1 MGANQPSAERS
12 ESTIIINTPFNKNF
26 EKRNQENFLI
36 LVFTTLPFSKDVKE
50 VDTKRA
56 GCKGKRGVKQNG
68 SDNTLLNDSVGR
80 ISRLGKCRGPEKSH
94 DHKRR

>member
-1 MGANQPSAERS
+1 MS
-12 ESTIIINTPFNKNF
+12 FNKNF

-36 LVFTTLPFSKDVKE
+36 LVFTTLPFSKDVKRSE
-50 VDTKRA
+50 LEKGWLR
-56 GCKGKRGVKQNG
+56 KGKRGVKQNSNG

>member
-1 MGANQPSAERS
+1 MS
-12 ESTIIINTPFNKNF
+12 FNKNF

-36 LVFTTLPFSKDVKE
+36 LVFTTLPFSKE
-50 VDTKRA
+50 GWLR
-56 GCKGKRGVKQNG
+56 KGKRGVKQNG